1 MRRQWIILSSVAAVA
16 TVGLTLLLVLNDA
29 IRHAILDPLISFYQV
44 LRLLFMSLPQL
55 VIWGIVLLI
64 GTAFLSRAYPRPMSP
79 SSRRSRPTTRPVGQS
94 DWTLIRLAE
103 LIEHSR
109 LRRSARAGIVRVLAE
124 TAVLMIARHEGVP
137 LSRAQEM
144 LLSQDWTDDRE
155 VASFLTLRPLASA
168 IPKEGFRK
176 RLVRSIDFLERYY
189 QEV

>member
-1 MRRQWIILSSVAAVA
+1 M
-16 TVGLTLLLVLNDA
+16 
-29 IRHAILDPLISFYQV
+29 
-44 LRLLFMSLPQL
+44 
-55 VIWGIVLLI
+55 
-64 GTAFLSRAYPRPMSP
+64 
-79 SSRRSRPTTRPVGQS
+79 
-94 DWTLIRLAE
+94 IRLAE

-155 VASFLTLRPLASA
+155 VASFLTLRPLADA